1 MSKQVKAFYYSIVV
15 ALGGFIFGLDAA
27 VISGTV
33 KFITD
38 EFGLN
43 ELQVGT
49 AVSAPGFGVLFALL
63 LTPWLCNRFGR
74 KKTLILIA
82 ALYWVSAVTSALA
95 PNYWGLVAARF
106 LGGLA
111 FTSLTVA
118 AMYIGEVAPPRWRGK
133 LVSINQMNIVF
144 GLSAAYFVNY
154 FLIQAMNNETGW
166 AVAVN
171 LEENIWRFML
181 GSEIIPAFIWLGA
194 LFFIPE
200 SPRWL
205 VYRGRIDEAKAIM
218 HKLMPDDEIQKQVKA
233 LEDSLHHDEE
243 EAPHPSKPTG
253 LISMLKWSAI
263 LYLLSK
269 FRWLIE
275 KRMRTIVLVAIIIAI
290 AQQLSGINAI
300 LFYAPTVFEQLGG
313 GTDAA
318 FVQSLWVGLVSVLFT
333 LGAILLVDKLGRRP
347 LILIGLMWVVVSHA
361 LCWWGFNT
369 ARYTLPEEAVMELP
383 AEVDTA
389 ALKPMLGQEFK
400 SDIAFKNALIDALG
414 ETEARVHSAELI
426 KQSADMNA
434 TLILIGIL
442 SFISAFHFS
451 LGPVMWVLFSEL
463 FPTSLR
469 GIAIPFFVLISSVIS
484 FLVQK
489 FFPWQLANMGGE
501 AIFMFYGVVALVGFI
516 LLLPILPET
525 KNLSIE
531 EIQLKLEKKN
541 A

>member
-1 MSKQVKAFYYSIVV
+1 MNKQVKAFFYSVVV
-15 ALGGFIFGLDAA
+15 ALGGFVFGLDAA

-33 KFITD
+33 KFITA

-43 ELQVGT
+43 DLQVGT
-49 AVSAPGFGVLFALL
+49 AVSAPGFGVLIALL
-63 LTPWLCNRFGR
+63 ITPWLCNRFGR
-74 KKTLILIA
+74 KKTLILIS

-95 PNYWGLVAARF
+95 PTYWSLVAARF

-154 FLIQAMNNETGW
+154 FLIQAMNNDAGW

-171 LEENIWRFML
+171 LKENIWRFML
-181 GSEIIPAFIWLGA
+181 GSEIIPAFIWLGL
-194 LFFIPE
+194 LFLIPE

-205 VYRGRIDEAKAIM
+205 VYRGRIEEAKAIM
-218 HKLMPDDEIQKQVKA
+218 HRITPDDEIDGQVKA
-233 LEDSLHHDEE
+233 MEESLHHGTEE
-243 EAPHPSKPTG
+243 LSG
-253 LISMLKWSAI
+253 LSQ
-263 LYLLSK
+263 
-269 FRWLIE
+269 FRELFH
-275 KRMRTIVLVAIIIAI
+275 KRMRLVVVVAVVIAV

-318 FVQSLWVGLVSVLFT
+318 FAQSLWVGLVSVIFT
-333 LGAILLVDKLGRRP
+333 LGAILLVDRLGRRP
-347 LILIGLMWVVVSHA
+347 LILIGLMWVVVSHS

-369 ARYTLPEEAVMELP
+369 ARYTLSEEAVVELP
-383 AEVDTA
+383 AEVDAA

-400 SDIAFKNALIDALG
+400 SDIAFKSALIDALG
-414 ETEARVHSAELI
+414 ETEARVHSAEIL

-469 GIAIPFFVLISSVIS
+469 GVAIPFFVLISSVIS

-501 AIFMFYGVVALVGFI
+501 AIFMFYGIVALVGFVW
-516 LLLPILPET
+516 LLPILPET

-531 EIQLKLEKKN
+531 EIQLKLERK
-541 A
+541 